1 MVIISKQ
8 LMLYNVENFIA
19 WFIFVKISLTMEK
32 TIKWGIIGTGYIA
45 QKFAEGLTV
54 VNNSKLQA
62 VGSRNIETAR
72 KFGEKYNIP
81 NVYGS
86 YEELASD
93 PDVDVVYVAT
103 PHNLHLSNTLMCLEN
118 GKHVLCE
125 KPFAV
130 NGVQVRKMIE
140 KAKEKNLF
148 LMEAMWS
155 RFIPNVLKA
164 KELIT
169 NGTIGEVKFLK
180 SDFGVNFPFD
190 PNHRIFSRELIGG
203 SLMDIGIYPVF
214 LSLFLLGKP
223 KKINATAGIG
233 STLVDNT
240 CSMGFSYDKDLVS
253 VLYSTSIAKTDVT
266 SEIHGT
272 KGKIIFDEW
281 WFTPVPMHHI
291 DEHGNKHSYNFDFK
305 GNGYNYEAEEVVN
318 CLLQGKKQ
326 SDKMSWED
334 SLLLIDTLDEI
345 RKQCGIVYP
354 GHDEV

>member
-1 MVIISKQ
+1 M
-8 LMLYNVENFIA
+8 NR
-19 WFIFVKISLTMEK
+19 
-32 TIKWGIIGTGYIA
+32 TIKWGILGTGNIA
-45 QKFAEGLTV
+45 HKFADGLAV
-54 VNNSKLQA
+54 VENSELLA
-62 VGSRNIETAR
+62 VGSRNMETAR
-72 KFGEKYNIP
+72 EFGKKYNVP
-81 NVYGS
+81 HVYSS
-86 YEELASD
+86 YDELAND
-93 PDVDVVYVAT
+93 PEVDVIYIAT
-103 PHNLHLSNTLMCLEN
+103 PHNLHYSNTIMCLEN
-118 GKHVLCE
+118 GKNVLCE

-130 NGVQVRKMIE
+130 NGTQVRKMIA

-155 RFIPNVLKA
+155 RFIPHILKA
-164 KELIT
+164 KELIS
-169 NGTIGEVKFLK
+169 NGAIGEVKFLK

-190 PNHRIFSRELIGG
+190 PNHRIYNRELIGG

-223 KKINATAGIG
+223 KQIKAIAGIG
-233 STLVDNT
+233 STMVDNT
-240 CSMGFSYDKDLVS
+240 CSMGFSYEKDLVS
-253 VLYSTSIAKTDVT
+253 VLFSTTVAKTDVT

-281 WFTPVPMHHI
+281 WFTPVPIHHI
-291 DEHGNKHSYNFDFK
+291 DEHGNKYTINPDFK

-345 RKQCGIVYP
+345 RKQCGIEYP
-354 GHDEV
+354 GHD